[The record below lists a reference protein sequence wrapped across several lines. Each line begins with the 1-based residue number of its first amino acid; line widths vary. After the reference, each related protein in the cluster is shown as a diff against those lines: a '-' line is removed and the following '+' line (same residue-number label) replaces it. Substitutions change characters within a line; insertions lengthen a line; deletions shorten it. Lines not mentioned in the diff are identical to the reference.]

1 MQLLY
6 KTFNMRVII
15 SFFIFFSFSINNLI
29 AQITPQGFLVSTNS
43 DVLAI
48 GTQIWKASNLN
59 VINYNNGDPILNTNN
74 FSTTVIGAYDNYND
88 VTANAAIYGRLYNWY
103 AIVDARGICPVGWR
117 VPSEDDF
124 VILTNYLAAGIYS
137 TSVITANAGKVG
149 GLLKQVGFIH
159 WTTPNT
165 SATDAFGFSGL
176 PGGWKQGTL
185 YAGIELAAQFW
196 TTTISTEVPG
206 SPYRFTL
213 YNDNN
218 ELRRVYSTKDFG
230 FSVRCIKN

>member
-15 SFFIFFSFSINNLI
+15 SFFIFFSCAVNNLI

-74 FSTTVIGAYDNYND
+74 FSTTIIGAYDNYND
-88 VTANAAIYGRLYNWY
+88 VAANAAIYGRLYNWY
-103 AIVDARGICPVGWR
+103 AINDTRGICPIGWR

-137 TSVITANAGKVG
+137 TSVITTNAGKVG
-149 GLLKQVGFIH
+149 GLLKEVGFTH

>member
-15 SFFIFFSFSINNLI
+15 SFFIFFSCAVNNLI

-74 FSTTVIGAYDNYND
+74 FSTTIIGAYDNYND
-88 VTANAAIYGRLYNWY
+88 VAANAAIYGRLYNWY
-103 AIVDARGICPVGWR
+103 AINDTRGICPVGWR

-124 VILTNYLAAGIYS
+124 VILTNYLASGIYS
-137 TSVITANAGKVG
+137 TSVITTNAGKVG
-149 GLLKQVGFIH
+149 GLLKEVGFTH

>member
-6 KTFNMRVII
+6 KTFNMRLII
-15 SFFIFFSFSINNLI
+15 LLLIFFSNTLI
-29 AQITPQGFLVSTNS
+29 FLNAQIVPQGFLVSTNS
-43 DVLAI
+43 EVLAI
-48 GTQIWKASNLN
+48 GTQTWKASNLN
-59 VINYNNGDPILNTNN
+59 VINYNNGDAILNTSN
-74 FSTTVIGAYDNYND
+74 FSTTVIGAYDHYND
-88 VTANAAIYGRLYNWY
+88 VTANAAIYGRLYDWY
-103 AIVDARGICPVGWR
+103 AINDARGICPIGWR

-124 VILTNYLAAGIYS
+124 VILTNYLATGSYS

-149 GLLKQVGFIH
+149 GLLKEVALTH

-176 PGGWKQGTL
+176 PGGWKQGTA
-185 YAGIELAAQFW
+185 YAGIGLTAQFW

-218 ELRRVYSTKDFG
+218 ELRRVYSTKDYG

>member
-1 MQLLY
+1 M
-6 KTFNMRVII
+6 
-15 SFFIFFSFSINNLI
+15 
-29 AQITPQGFLVSTNS
+29 
-43 DVLAI
+43 
-48 GTQIWKASNLN
+48 
-59 VINYNNGDPILNTNN
+59 
-74 FSTTVIGAYDNYND
+74 
-88 VTANAAIYGRLYNWY
+88 
-103 AIVDARGICPVGWR
+103 
-117 VPSEDDF
+117 PSEDDF